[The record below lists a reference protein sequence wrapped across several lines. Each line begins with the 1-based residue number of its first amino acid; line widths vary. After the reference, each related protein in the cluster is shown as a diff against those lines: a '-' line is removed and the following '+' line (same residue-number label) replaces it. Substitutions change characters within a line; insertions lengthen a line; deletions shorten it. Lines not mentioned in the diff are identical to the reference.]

1 MISSSKP
8 FEIEGDLEVSLLGA
22 FRSSLLFCSTEK
34 KPTSLLGRLTLF
46 AQGSHTAV
54 CTEMSGEGGDHD
66 WLRTDWCFS
75 TQHMCALNTV

>member
-54 CTEMSGEGGDHD
+54 CTEMSGKEEIMTGLGQIGV
-66 WLRTDWCFS
+66 S
-75 TQHMCALNTV
+75 QHNICVH